1 MANSNLYRI
10 NLQAR
15 VDTKTIKAQIAQIE
29 KSTTLNVKV
38 NSAGATQTVKEMNKV
53 NRSTMTAS
61 AAFVDITKKVA
72 LFGAATSIIGGFTA
86 ACGAAMQAVLDFD
99 KSLTEMKKVSSLSG
113 QELDNYT
120 KKLAELG
127 EQTARSRSE
136 MVDASTE
143 FIKSGFSEDDAA
155 ELARVATMMQNV
167 ADSEMDA
174 GTAANF
180 ITSQLKAFKLDAADA
195 ETILDGLNEVSNN
208 FAVSSTDI
216 SSGLS
221 KTSSAMGALG
231 NDYQQTIG
239 LLTAGT
245 EILQNQ
251 SGKVARGLRTIG
263 NNFANAAKE
272 ADSFDYKVQGT
283 TKSLSLI
290 DDQTNDMKSTF
301 QIFSDLKD
309 DWDKMSNS
317 EKQAL
322 AISYA
327 GKNQFEV
334 MVATLDNMDT
344 ALAAT
349 ETAYN
354 SMGSAVK
361 ENEAYLSSIEAK
373 SQAFK
378 AAFQELALTFINSD
392 FVKQIIDLGTALLKF
407 ANTDL
412 GQTIIKIAAFSASL
426 KALGLIVG
434 KLGLIESFTKLG
446 KAIKSAFIFTE
457 TTQNFSNLYGVFG
470 KANQTANT
478 LYGTVTKTSTG
489 FTALAKNAKT
499 AIGAMSG
506 FSKVALALGAMY
518 GLAKVFMYIAEKPA
532 RDLEKSQNNL
542 EEIKSKMSN
551 VADEI
556 STLEKKQKNLA
567 KSGKDLADS
576 EKERLAYLKKQTAEL
591 KEQSLTEAKSGLK
604 SAYKSIG
611 TVKDPYATGSTQYFQ
626 EEKAAQALVNQY
638 KKLQEQYKNN
648 KITQAEFINGADQL
662 ITRLTPLYNQYEA
675 IIEAGG
681 TLEGVDK
688 GLYVGIEEIAA
699 AFVNAGGKCSFYN
712 SALATV
718 SSNSTVAK
726 YVVEQFTDTLVEE
739 GGTYKFVSAAAR
751 AEAQE
756 VLNLEAQ
763 KTKATLQQVNSRIAM
778 RLAEYSSFAG
788 LASSESGL
796 RGRRNADGS
805 YSYAT
810 QAEKEAAQLAQTYY
824 KLKNAASAVSKMGV
838 QTSSITPSVSPSTK
852 DGTSSASS
860 KAEKESEKIKKIL
873 EELNDK
879 YLESYQRREITAS
892 KYYNTI
898 HKKAQAYRK
907 KGLIEAD
914 TYKEYLE
921 TAAKNIFEEI
931 QYRYDNG
938 IYSASTYYTKMT
950 TFANK
955 FYKKNGKYNRITYEE
970 YREYMKK
977 AVEATIESLDEQYE
991 KGKISAEDYYNKVKK
1006 LASKAKKNG
1015 ILSTKEYKEYIEDAY
1030 EKMFDSI
1037 ENEFD
1042 RGKINGTQYFS
1053 KITELAEQAKNDGII
1068 SAKKYQEYVED
1079 AYDKLF
1085 DAIADMYER
1094 GKVTAKEYYNLVKTK
1109 GAEALKANAISADE
1123 LADRLE
1129 AAAEAVKDM
1138 AQVKLDAFE
1147 FFAEEKKL
1155 AIDKLIDAEQTRIDQ
1170 LNEQLDA
1177 MQEQNDLLDAQAERM
1192 ELVNALAEAKKQKIR
1207 IFDERLG
1214 WVWVSDPKAVS
1225 EAQQA
1230 LDEFDEKKKREEAE
1244 KAIEKEI
1251 ANIEKVIENYEA
1263 QKQAYDDLIDAQ
1275 SRALQRWELEQELG
1289 MTVEQAVLQGRL
1301 DNFTNFKTNYIAG
1314 VNEMISALQQLA
1326 AAQELAE
1333 QMKIEAAQQQAEASA
1348 QAAKKVDEWNKYATE
1363 EISALQQAGKNV
1375 YITKDSKGQLH
1386 WSKVSAEKAASY
1398 SDDSTSVVKVKK
1410 TTPVETT
1417 LSTGKTITT
1426 KPYNYKGKAS
1436 GSRGI
1441 AKSDLYNV
1449 NEFGDELFVPSSGNL
1464 AYLTKG
1470 TGVVPA
1476 HLTSNLMDLG
1486 QYNMAQWARII
1497 GNSVGGGASDSHDII
1512 IQNMTVKS
1520 DNADNFVR
1528 QLQNLSILKK

>member
-1 MANSNLYRI
+1 M
-10 NLQAR
+10 
-15 VDTKTIKAQIAQIE
+15 
-29 KSTTLNVKV
+29 
-38 NSAGATQTVKEMNKV
+38 
-53 NRSTMTAS
+53 MTG
-61 AAFVDITKKVA
+61 I
-72 LFGAATSIIGGFTA
+72 
-86 ACGAAMQAVLDFD
+86 
-99 KSLTEMKKVSSLSG
+99 
-113 QELDNYT
+113 
-120 KKLAELG
+120 
-127 EQTARSRSE
+127 
-136 MVDASTE
+136 
-143 FIKSGFSEDDAA
+143 
-155 ELARVATMMQNV
+155 
-167 ADSEMDA
+167 
-174 GTAANF
+174 
-180 ITSQLKAFKLDAADA
+180 
-195 ETILDGLNEVSNN
+195 
-208 FAVSSTDI
+208 
-216 SSGLS
+216 
-221 KTSSAMGALG
+221 
-231 NDYQQTIG
+231 
-239 LLTAGT
+239 T
-245 EILQNQ
+245 EITRNGAK
-251 SGKVARGLRTIG
+251 SARGLISIQSRLNQITDAGSSTGKKLTAWYKEHNIAIYDQEG
-263 NNFANAAKE
+263 QLRNLFEIAGEVAKIWDDLSKNEQMYYLNTQAGAN
-272 ADSFDYKVQGT
+272 
-283 TKSLSLI
+283 
-290 DDQTNDMKSTF
+290 QTQN
-301 QIFSDLKD
+301 
-309 DWDKMSNS
+309 
-317 EKQAL
+317 
-322 AISYA
+322 
-327 GKNQFEV
+327 
-334 MVATLDNMDT
+334 
-344 ALAAT
+344 LAALISNYDQVLYAH
-349 ETAYN
+349 ELALD
-354 SMGSAVK
+354 SVGSAEQ
-361 ENEAYLSSIEAK
+361 ENARYMESLEAK
-373 SQAFK
+373 ISNFK

-426 KALGLIVG
+426 KALGLVVG

-446 KAIKSAFIFTE
+446 KAIKAAFMFTT

-470 KANQTANT
+470 KANQSANT
-478 LYGTVTKTSTG
+478 LYGTTTKVSTG

-506 FSKVALALGAMY
+506 FSKIALALGAMY

-542 EEIKSKMSN
+542 EEIKSKMSD

-576 EKERLAYLKKQTAEL
+576 EKERLAYLKEQTAEL
-591 KEQSLTEAKSGLK
+591 KEQSLTEAKSGLE

-638 KKLQEQYKNN
+638 KKLQEQYNNN

-681 TLEGVDK
+681 TLEGVDI

-712 SALATV
+712 SALAAV
-718 SSNSTVAK
+718 LSNSTATK

-788 LASSESGL
+788 LVSSESGL

-824 KLKNAASAVSKMGV
+824 KLKDAASVVSKMGV
-838 QTSSITPSVSPSTK
+838 QTSSITSSDSPSTK

-860 KAEKESEKIKKIL
+860 KAEQESEKIKKIL
-873 EELNDK
+873 EKLNDK

-991 KGKISAEDYYNKVKK
+991 KGKISAEGYYNKVKK

-1053 KITELAEQAKNDGII
+1053 KITELAEQAKNEGII

-1230 LDEFDEKKKREEAE
+1230 LDEFDEEKKREEAE

-1263 QKQAYDDLIDAQ
+1263 QKQAYDDLIDEQ
-1275 SRALQRWELEQELG
+1275 SRALQRWEIEQKLG

-1314 VNEMISALQQLA
+1314 VNEMISALQQFA

-1333 QMKIEAAQQQAEASA
+1333 QMKIEAAEQAAAEQAASA
-1348 QAAKKVDEWNKYATE
+1348 QATKVDEWNKYATE
-1363 EISALQQAGKNV
+1363 QISALQQAGKNV
-1375 YITKDSKGQLH
+1375 YITKDSEGQLH
-1386 WSKVSAEKAASY
+1386 WSKVSAKKAASY

-1497 GNSVGGGASDSHDII
+1497 GGSVGNGLSDSHDII